1 MALAAFLAR
10 RLVLAALVLL
20 VVSFPTFVFFAGN
33 FNAICGP
40 KEHTLSATLPFYW
53 RWLQG
58 IPSGR
63 SLKTS
68 ICGWPP
74 LWQNLGPSLGR
85 TAALLALT
93 FLLVLAL
100 SLLVAAVAAAA
111 PGSWLDLGLR
121 GFSYV
126 AWATPAFLVAGALQ
140 WLAAWAAGTHGIHW
154 LPQRGWPGFCPD
166 PRDLNPFNN
175 DVSGQPLQNI
185 LSTCPP
191 APGGIHYVLESLRYL
206 VLPSLALA
214 LSFVGLH
221 SRHLRSSLLVALR
234 APFATTAR
242 AKGLTERRVL
252 LRHALR
258 ASLATFTSALL
269 LDFGSLFGAA
279 LAIDWIFKLN
289 GVGMLF
295 ANEISANYV
304 DAYAIQLLLLVTA
317 AIVVGTSLLSE
328 LALLWLDPR
337 ARPE

>member
-1 MALAAFLAR
+1 MALAAFLLR

-20 VVSFPTFVFFAGN
+20 AVSFPTFVFFAGN

-40 KEHTLSATLPFYW
+40 KEHTLSATLPYYW

-74 LWQNLGPSLGR
+74 LWQNLEPSLGR
-85 TAALLALT
+85 TAALLGLT
-93 FLLVLAL
+93 LVLVLVLAL
-100 SLLVAAVAAAA
+100 VVAAVSAAA

-121 GFSYV
+121 GFSYL
-126 AWATPAFLVAGALQ
+126 AWATPAFFVAGALQ
-140 WLAAWAAGTHGIHW
+140 WLATWAGEAHGIHW
-154 LPQRGWPGFCPD
+154 LPLRGWPGFCPD
-166 PRDLNPFNN
+166 PRALNPFAN
-175 DVSGQPLQNI
+175 DVSGQPLPT
-185 LSTCPP
+185 LDSTCPA
-191 APGGIHYVLESLRYL
+191 APGGLHYYLACLRYL

-221 SRHLRSSLLVALR
+221 SRHLRSALLLALR

-242 AKGLTERRVL
+242 AKGLTERRIL

-258 ASLATFTSALL
+258 ASLATFTSAVL

-279 LAIDWIFKLN
+279 LAVDWIFKLN

-295 ANEISANYV
+295 ANEISAPFV

-317 AIVVGTSLLSE
+317 AIVVGTSLLAE

-337 ARPE
+337 ARPA